1 MTPNLPPPPPSAIQ
15 PKPLAKVQ
23 IKPLSQM
30 LPEVFAYPLKA
41 DPAIVTGIIAVCSLL
56 GMLGGLLSLIVT
68 FGLLAY
74 LFRYSSSVLSHTA
87 AGNMEPPEHTHMSTT
102 GAGWEQIWLI
112 IAFLF
117 VGFGSIFLVGPAIA
131 SGLCLLM
138 ICLYPAAAMM
148 VAMEESFTGA
158 LQPGR
163 WLQIIARIGPSYG
176 LAVLFLILATVSK
189 AYVADWLDVF
199 MPRILAVLLYNLVS
213 SYLTIASFF
222 MMGYLLYVNHDALGL
237 EVEAQ
242 PDSTL
247 GQRRAAV
254 DPDQTL
260 LDECEAMQHAGQPE
274 RAAVELGSHIKARG
288 GSTLVHSRYRGLLAQ
303 LGQQAKLLEHG
314 KSWLSA
320 LIAQEKWHEAKQ
332 LYEECLR
339 LDTQFRPAQG
349 EEFLPLAQA
358 LAGQQPDSALTLL
371 NGFQTRFPK
380 SKLLP
385 KTMLFAAKI
394 LAEQKNQAEPAKKI
408 VAWLVANFPQHPDL
422 PAIEAYGTFLQR
434 LVPATPP
441 PQPGSPAAP

>member
-1 MTPNLPPPPPSAIQ
+1 MTSQFPPPPTSGVIS
-15 PKPLAKVQ
+15 KPPARPQ
-23 IKPLSQM
+23 IKPLLQV
-30 LPEVFAYPLKA
+30 LPQVFAYPLKA
-41 DPAIVTGIIAVCSLL
+41 DPAIVIGIVAVCSIV
-56 GMLGGLLSLIVT
+56 GMLGGLLNLIVT

-74 LFRYSSSVLSHTA
+74 LFRYASSVLSHTA
-87 AGNMEPPEHTHMSTT
+87 TGNMEPPEHTHMGTS

-112 IAFLF
+112 VAFLF
-117 VGFGSIFLVGPAIA
+117 ISIGSIFVIGPAIA
-131 SGLCLLM
+131 SGFCLLL

-148 VAMEESFTGA
+148 VAMEESFLGA
-158 LQPGR
+158 IQPGR

-176 LAVLFLILATVSK
+176 LAVLFLILATISK
-189 AYVADWLDVF
+189 AYLADWLDAF
-199 MPRILAVLLYNLVS
+199 MPRILAVVLYNLVA
-213 SYLTIASFF
+213 SYLTITSFF

-247 GQRRAAV
+247 GQRRASL

-260 LDECEAMQHAGQPE
+260 LDECEAMQQAGQPE

-288 GSTLVHSRYRGLLAQ
+288 GSTLVHSRYRALLVQ
-303 LGQQAKLLEHG
+303 LGQQSKLLEHG

-320 LIAQEKWHEAKQ
+320 LIAQEKWLEAKQ

-339 LDTQFRPAQG
+339 LDVQFRPAQG

-380 SKLLP
+380 SKQLP

-394 LAEQKNQAEPAKKI
+394 LAEQKNQPEPAKKI
-408 VAWLVANFPQHPDL
+408 VAWLLANFPQHPDT
-422 PAIEAYGTFLQR
+422 PAIEAYGVFLQR
-434 LVPATPP
+434 LLPASASSSPVP
-441 PQPGSPAAP
+441 